1 MQRRNSPHNFSH
13 ETSPHIYRRVS
24 LPRISELCNRIWL
37 KPSHGLLVITA
48 ISRTHLQLTTLII
61 MDVWKVKT
69 SHRTSCFFSFFEL
82 LENFAILAVF
92 SFLSKSAH
100 IFSLTNVGYVS
111 SYKPPSTQTLLEQR
125 KNAIKPEI
133 PTKSEQKERCDD
145 DWWWRTRL

>member
-1 MQRRNSPHNFSH
+1 MCERLRPPIERH
-13 ETSPHIYRRVS
+13 V
-24 LPRISELCNRIWL
+24 
-37 KPSHGLLVITA
+37 
-48 ISRTHLQLTTLII
+48 
-61 MDVWKVKT
+61 
-69 SHRTSCFFSFFEL
+69 FFLFFEL

-92 SFLSKSAH
+92 SFLPESAH

-145 DWWWRTRL
+145 D